1 MSQAPDDQTPKH
13 PNEDPHSAY
22 SLLQGLKAHGMPVKP
37 TPTPGN
43 PRPYPP
49 SYSSK
54 RLPTQTTSGI
64 PRASGSS
71 QYHARPLTDPQHAAH
86 LLVSHNTFQLADDQ
100 QLTGEQLTPD
110 SITREM
116 IQARLAELL
125 ESQIPSFNSYAIT
138 KIAIH
143 LTQVVISAG
152 QSGKLGPR
160 GLSKLTDI
168 FTSIGHEG
176 KKHYMCIAISAPGAG
191 HVQVLLM
198 GDLCEKEGLDPL
210 LDDELMEMCRKGLED
225 VARRMYES
233 LVPVPGTNH
242 AMRWM

>member
-37 TPTPGN
+37 TPAPGL

-64 PRASGSS
+64 PHASGSS

-86 LLVSHNTFQLADDQ
+86 LL
-100 QLTGEQLTPD
+100 LTPD

-160 GLSKLTDI
+160 GLGKLTDI
-168 FTSIGHEG
+168 FMSIGHEG

-210 LDDELMEMCRKGLED
+210 LDEELMEMCRKGLEG
-225 VARRMYES
+225 VARKMYES
-233 LVPVPGTNH
+233 LVPVPGRNH